1 MRLFAVFALLL
12 GLLAGLSAQQYPVGA
27 PNTTSQEYREALKR
41 MGIDQNLGGLVD
53 QDADVVTD
61 TGQHVKFGSLL
72 GKRPVIV
79 LPMFYTCKSACGLMT
94 DNLLRN
100 LVKIDSLSVGVDFDV
115 VMVGLRPV
123 EGPDIAAA
131 KKASLLSIYDRPG
144 AEKGFHF
151 LTGSYD
157 QIQKLARSLG
167 YRYSYNAEKDQVLH
181 PAGLMI
187 LTEKGMI
194 SRYMFGVDFPQEV
207 LRRSILAAKRQ
218 EVGSK
223 AEPIMFGCIMV
234 DPVTGQRT
242 LNIRR
247 TLEVLGMLTVAIVA
261 GSIIYMSRKHRD
273 GSNYQNGA
281 QEGAKPSNP
290 A

>member
-1 MRLFAVFALLL
+1 MIRSTVVCFAL
-12 GLLAGLSAQQYPVGA
+12 GVTAIAASQQYPVAA
-27 PNTTSQEYREALKR
+27 PNTSSQAYKDALKR
-41 MGIDQNLGGLVD
+41 MGIDQNLGGMVD
-53 QDADVVTD
+53 GDVDVTLED
-61 TGQHVKFGSLL
+61 GRKVKFASLL
-72 GKRPVIV
+72 GKRPLIV

-94 DNLLRN
+94 DSLLRN
-100 LVKIDSLSVGVDFDV
+100 LVKIQSLSAGTDFDV
-115 VMVGLRPV
+115 AMVGLRPI
-123 EGPDIAAA
+123 EGADIAAA
-131 KKASLLSIYDRPG
+131 KKASLLQIYDRPG
-144 AEKGFHF
+144 AAAGFHF

-167 YRYSYNAEKDQVLH
+167 YRYSYDAQKDQVLH

-194 SRYMFGVDFPQEV
+194 SRYIYGVDFPQEV

-223 AEPIMFGCIMV
+223 AEPLMFGCIMV

-247 TLEVLGMLTVAIVA
+247 TLEVLGMLTVAVVA
-261 GSIIYMSRKHRD
+261 GSIIYMSRKHKD
-273 GSNYQNGA
+273 GSSYSAAA
-281 QEGAKPSNP
+281 QEGATPS
-290 A
+290 AKA